1 MNGAQE
7 AISGAYG
14 RQYTHGRLHELR
26 MPVGVT
32 VSTSVEAGST
42 KLLPQL
48 SVAYVPSLAQQLPH
62 ADVSGENGDYRVKGY
77 APGRNAFMLN
87 AGVNAVFSDSWSAGA
102 FYTLET
108 RRHCVDQ
115 SVNASVRYTF

>member
-1 MNGAQE
+1 M
-7 AISGAYG
+7 
-14 RQYTHGRLHELR
+14 
-26 MPVGVT
+26 
-32 VSTSVEAGST
+32 
-42 KLLPQL
+42 
-48 SVAYVPSLAQQLPH
+48 AYVPSLARQVPH
-62 ADVSGENGDYRVKGY
+62 ANVSDKGQNYRVKGY

-87 AGVNAVFSDSWSAGA
+87 VGVNAVFTDSWSAGA